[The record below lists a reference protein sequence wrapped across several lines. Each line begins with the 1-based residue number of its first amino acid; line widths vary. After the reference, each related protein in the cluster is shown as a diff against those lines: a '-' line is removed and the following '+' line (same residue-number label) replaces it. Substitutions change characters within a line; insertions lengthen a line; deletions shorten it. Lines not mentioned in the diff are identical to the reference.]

1 MLSKCDP
8 HSHPACPHSRHC
20 PCLAFHGWFH
30 LKGSGNAMFD
40 IPEDTDIQGKIVKT
54 YYNSAKRPRVKEAT
68 QECNKIEREL
78 NYCKQ
83 FLHLKN

>member
-1 MLSKCDP
+1 
-8 HSHPACPHSRHC
+8 
-20 PCLAFHGWFH
+20 
-30 LKGSGNAMFD
+30 MFD
-40 IPEDTDIQGKIVKT
+40 FPEDTDTQGKIVKT

-68 QECNKIEREL
+68 QECNKIEQEL